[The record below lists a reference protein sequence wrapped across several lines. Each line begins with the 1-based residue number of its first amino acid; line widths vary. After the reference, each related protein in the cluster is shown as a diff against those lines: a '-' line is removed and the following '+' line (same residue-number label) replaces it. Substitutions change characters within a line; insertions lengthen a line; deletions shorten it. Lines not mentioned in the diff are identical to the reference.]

1 MAQLIKPYMVKKQST
16 WYLWQVSL
24 MAASAWPSPRGL
36 HVSHSPASPNWNR
49 TIATTEYMQ
58 REEKEEACMRE
69 RKLWQHTSSTPL
81 ESLQSI
87 PGIVDWLKTGCS
99 YRVTVWQPTYRVF
112 HTALFICTKG
122 TADHQSQGLSEG
134 SLYQSKPQCWAFLL
148 VVAGDW
154 ALMLTVTVHQSK
166 AAGDNNLSSTLWFM
180 DVIRLVWHQLH

>member
-1 MAQLIKPYMVKKQST
+1 MAQLIKHYMVKKQST

-69 RKLWQHTSSTPL
+69 RKLWQHTSSSPL

-87 PGIVDWLKTGCS
+87 PGIVDWRETGRS
-99 YRVTVWQPTYRVF
+99 YWLIVWQP
-112 HTALFICTKG
+112 
-122 TADHQSQGLSEG
+122 LSEYFTLHCLFVLQTTRLRVCLRAPSTRA
-134 SLYQSKPQCWAFLL
+134 SLSAEPFCYRGHGCCWRLGFDAHRDSASEQSSRWQ
-148 VVAGDW
+148 
-154 ALMLTVTVHQSK
+154 
-166 AAGDNNLSSTLWFM
+166 
-180 DVIRLVWHQLH
+180 